1 MEVAPELVVNWG
13 LEKLRIEFAEQGTG
27 SLEETTLKQLKERLK
42 DITGVPING
51 QKLVFSGAIMK
62 DETATLSSFGL
73 QPFSKLILMGSKPN
87 AKDLAQTTS
96 GSSEEHAL
104 IARISQLVEKTKTNI
119 IPQIESFETSVATY
133 LSSENNDDTVKS
145 KLAEAHH
152 CIVETLMQSILT
164 LDSVVCPPDFETA
177 RQKRREAVKFTQGLI
192 DRVDE
197 VKAQLSR
204 QNQQNIIL
212 SNASL

>member
-1 MEVAPELVVNWG
+1 LPFVVLWRYAKPLLSSILPVSSKSMEVAPELVVNWG

-104 IARISQLVEKTKTNI
+104 IA
-119 IPQIESFETSVATY
+119 
-133 LSSENNDDTVKS
+133 
-145 KLAEAHH
+145 
-152 CIVETLMQSILT
+152 
-164 LDSVVCPPDFETA
+164 
-177 RQKRREAVKFTQGLI
+177 
-192 DRVDE
+192 
-197 VKAQLSR
+197 
-204 QNQQNIIL
+204 
-212 SNASL
+212 